1 MICATLAGCTH
12 DSSPPDTDGDG
23 VEDSIDLCPGTPA
36 NENVDADGCGQSQ
49 LDDDDD
55 LVMNDIDLCP
65 NTPAVATV
73 DAAGCSSSQ
82 LDDDGDEVM
91 NDVDL
96 CPNTSPGATVD
107 SDGCSAIQ
115 LDSDLDGVPD
125 ADDLCDDTD
134 TGLPV
139 DVNGCATNQLD
150 SDGDGVTDDIDAC
163 PGTPAGEE
171 VDVDGCSTSQ
181 IDTDGDGV
189 MDSDDLCPNTPAGE
203 PVDSDGCPLTTESE
217 YTNITFFRAV
227 DDDLFYFAYDTND
240 GAMELIKYNL
250 ISGKSVIK
258 SFTSALYTGAY
269 HCNSVSLGNTFY
281 FVADDGING
290 YELWESDG
298 TTSGTVILKDINSG
312 SGGSYPSQCTPID
325 TDGDGEDDT
334 IYFRAEDGTH
344 GSELWKSDGTVAGTI
359 MVKDINSGIEG
370 SVPLYLTSIDNTL
383 YFVARDGT
391 HGSELWKSD
400 GTAAGT
406 TMVKDIRS
414 GSTTDNVHIREIT
427 VVGNNLYFRADDGN
441 YGSELWLSDGTEL
454 GTVMVK
460 DINSGDWSSSSS
472 PSNFI
477 AFDADGD
484 GEDDTIYFSAND
496 GVHGIELWKSDGTE
510 LGTVM
515 VKDINTGVQSGLTGY
530 SSDLRIIGNKLY
542 FRANDGSSGYEL
554 WESDGSPLG
563 TMRVMDIWSGATG
576 SYPHGFT
583 VCSTLYFHANDGDG
597 YELWKSDGTTAGT
610 LMVEDI
616 HTTGGTI
623 FVYSSNMMCLGSTL
637 FFVVG
642 DNSNFEYLWKTD
654 GTAVGTMMVQK
665 HLVGNFP
672 NIEF

>member
-1 MICATLAGCTH
+1 MTKVKAIFFALVMICGTLAGCTH

-55 LVMNDIDLCP
+55 LIMNDIDICP
-65 NTPAVATV
+65 NTPAGATV

-163 PGTPAGEE
+163 PGTPAGEK

-189 MDSDDLCPNTPAGE
+189 MDSDDLCPNTLAGE

-217 YTNITFFRAV
+217 YTNISFIRAV
-227 DDDLFYFAYDTND
+227 DDDLFYFAYDLND
-240 GAMELIKYNL
+240 GAMVLIKYNL

-269 HCNSVSLGNTFY
+269 HCNSASIGNTFY
-281 FVADDGING
+281 FIADDGING
-290 YELWESDG
+290 YELWKSDG
-298 TTSGTVILKDINSG
+298 TTSGTVIVKDINSG
-312 SGGSYPSQCTPID
+312 SDGSYPSGCTPID
-325 TDGDGEDDT
+325 IDGDGEDDT
-334 IYFRAEDGTH
+334 IYFRADDGIHGTELWMSDGTTSGTVMVEDINSGG
-344 GSELWKSDGTVAGTI
+344 GSLPVYLTSVDNTLFFRADDGVNGDELWKSDGTSAGT
-359 MVKDINSGIEG
+359 V
-370 SVPLYLTSIDNTL
+370 
-383 YFVARDGT
+383 
-391 HGSELWKSD
+391 
-400 GTAAGT
+400 
-406 TMVKDIRS
+406 MVKDIRS
-414 GSTTDNVHIREIT
+414 GSFGSYIAELTT
-427 VVGNNLYFRADDGN
+427 VGNILFFRADDGVH
-441 YGSELWLSDGTEL
+441 GDELWKSDGTTA
-454 GTVMVK
+454 GTVMVT
-460 DINSGDWSSSSS
+460 DINTGLDNSYPRELTAIDT
-472 PSNFI
+472 
-477 AFDADGD
+477 DGD
-484 GEDDTIYFSAND
+484 DEDDTIYFSAND
-496 GVHGIELWKSDGTE
+496 GVHGNELWKSDGTE

-515 VKDINTGVQSGLTGY
+515 VKDINTGVQSSLPG
-530 SSDLRIIGNKLY
+530 DLRIIGNKLY
-542 FRANDGSSGYEL
+542 FSANDGSSGSEL

-576 SYPHGFT
+576 STPHVFT
-583 VCSTLYFHANDGDG
+583 VCSTLYFLANDGDG

-623 FVYSSNMMCLGSTL
+623 SVYSSNMMCLGSTL
-637 FFVVG
+637 FFVVF
-642 DNSNFEYLWKTD
+642 DINNFVEYLWKTD
-654 GTAVGTMMVQK
+654 GTAAGTVMV
-665 HLVGNFP
+665 
-672 NIEF
+672 